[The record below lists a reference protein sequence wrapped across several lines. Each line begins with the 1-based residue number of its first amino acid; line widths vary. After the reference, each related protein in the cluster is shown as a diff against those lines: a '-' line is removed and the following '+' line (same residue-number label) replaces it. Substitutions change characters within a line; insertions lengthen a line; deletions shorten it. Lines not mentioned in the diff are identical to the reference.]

1 MNGWPLVIIA
11 LATSVIAVAAVVYV
25 FAYVTM
31 LKRLEAMSDK
41 VERLIDVLDRDA
53 RPAIDSV
60 RRTVE
65 DAGRV
70 VARLRH
76 EIEGYAG
83 TSKNLRERVERVTA
97 SAEERFA
104 ELETLFDLLQ
114 DEVED
119 TILDVAAALR
129 TTRHGV
135 SVFKTVKRAFLG
147 RR

>member
-1 MNGWPLVIIA
+1 VNGWPLVVIA
-11 LATSVIAVAAVVYV
+11 LATSVLAVAAVVYV
-25 FAYVTM
+25 LAYVAALRRM
-31 LKRLEAMSDK
+31 EAMSNK
-41 VERLIDVLDRDA
+41 VERLLDVLDRDA
-53 RPAIDSV
+53 RPAIDSA

-65 DAGRV
+65 DTGRI

-76 EIEGYAG
+76 EIEAYAG
-83 TSKNLRERVERVTA
+83 TSKGVRDRVERVTA
-97 SAEERFA
+97 AAEERFT

-114 DEVED
+114 DEMED

-135 SVFKTVKRAFLG
+135 SVFKTMKRAFLG